1 MHALT
6 DDQSGRPDLGF
17 LGPSLFRFGNPR
29 FWGWISLDFLG
40 FSCPNLDL
48 SMGYAGKT
56 LKLFFYRFV
65 VRDEPPK
72 RLAHDVA
79 RGGGELLIK
88 QA

>member
-1 MHALT
+1 
-6 DDQSGRPDLGF
+6 
-17 LGPSLFRFGNPR
+17 
-29 FWGWISLDFLG
+29 
-40 FSCPNLDL
+40 
-48 SMGYAGKT
+48 MGYAGKT